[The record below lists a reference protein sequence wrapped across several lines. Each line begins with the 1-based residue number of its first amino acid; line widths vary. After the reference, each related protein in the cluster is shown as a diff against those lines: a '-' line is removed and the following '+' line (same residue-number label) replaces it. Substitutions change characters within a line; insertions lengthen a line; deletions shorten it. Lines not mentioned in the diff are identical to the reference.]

1 MALDAKTLI
10 LGCSRDARKIAEE
23 LLEREGKVIVAAP
36 GNKGDAGLFN
46 GLETAR
52 AAGQLEIFTVTGSF
66 ACSGSAGRFKVTFT
80 GNSKPIA
87 RTVSS
92 IIIADEVE
100 RKPNFPLYGI
110 AASKDV
116 VSLSQF
122 YELIE
127 SGLGSV
133 KNILEAQRIAFLTG
147 LVEESNPLIT
157 EEIMRCALK
166 LQQEF
171 KRQTYLLTGN
181 LKVAGNGLEAL
192 YRHTKKAGA
201 VYIKFSETTPAIQTA
216 KSGKITISY
225 VDEIIRE
232 TFKLNPDV
240 TVIDEALQPSA
251 FSRDL
256 AIKLEIETG
265 PDGFVQSDNVHRAP
279 VFTNRKGVFVAG
291 FSRGVQTAD
300 DRQAEAGSAA
310 LAVVNLYKETPE
322 DHIGKAEINDTGHCI
337 RCLTCARICPYGAIS
352 LNLKVAVDPQACEG
366 CGICAAECPRFA
378 IAINAGEDEAISD
391 RIPAGKKT
399 ADNGEFFPSI
409 TAFCCS
415 RSAKKAGD
423 LAACMGY
430 SLPAGLQM
438 VEVPCAGSISLHY
451 LYTAFSRGADGVLV
465 LTCHEGNCHSE
476 YGNMY
481 AHQRVDQVSDRLL
494 QFGLETGRL
503 AYKTLASNMGTEFA
517 ETVNAFDK
525 AIFELGPS
533 RLKEAYIYNQL

>member
-1 MALDAKTLI
+1 
-10 LGCSRDARKIAEE
+10 
-23 LLEREGKVIVAAP
+23 
-36 GNKGDAGLFN
+36 
-46 GLETAR
+46 
-52 AAGQLEIFTVTGSF
+52 
-66 ACSGSAGRFKVTFT
+66 
-80 GNSKPIA
+80 
-87 RTVSS
+87 
-92 IIIADEVE
+92 
-100 RKPNFPLYGI
+100 
-110 AASKDV
+110 
-116 VSLSQF
+116 
-122 YELIE
+122 LIE
-127 SGLGSV
+127 SGLDSA
-133 KNILEAQRIAFLTG
+133 KNILEAERIAFLTG

-157 EEIMRCALK
+157 EEVMRCALK

-171 KRQTYLLTGN
+171 KCQTYLLTGN

-192 YRHTKKAGA
+192 YRQTKEAGA
-201 VYIKFSETTPAIQTA
+201 VYIKFSETTPAIQTE

-232 TFKLNPDV
+232 TFKLNPNV
-240 TVIDEALQPSA
+240 TVIDETLQPSA
-251 FSRDL
+251 FSREL

-265 PDGFVQSDNVHRAP
+265 PDGFVQSDNVHRTP

-300 DRQAEAGSAA
+300 DRQAEAASAA
-310 LAVVNLYKETPE
+310 LAVVNLYKKMPE
-322 DHIGKAEINDTGHCI
+322 DHIGKAEINDAGHCI
-337 RCLTCARICPYGAIS
+337 RCLTCARICPYSAIS
-352 LNLKVAVDPQACEG
+352 LNSKVVVDPQACEG

-378 IAINAGEDEAISD
+378 IKINAGEDNAISD

-399 ADNGEFFPSI
+399 ADDGEFTPSI
-409 TAFCCS
+409 TVFCCS
-415 RSAKKAGD
+415 RSAKGAGD

-451 LYTAFSRGADGVLV
+451 LYTAFNQGADGVLV

-476 YGNMY
+476 YGNIY
-481 AHQRVDQVSDRLL
+481 AHQRVEQVSDRLL
-494 QFGLETGRL
+494 QFGFETGRL

-533 RLKEAYIYNQL
+533 RLKEA

>member
-1 MALDAKTLI
+1 LKGLALEAKTLI
-10 LGCSRDARKIAEE
+10 LGCSREARKIAQE
-23 LLEREGKVIVAAP
+23 LLEREGEVIVATP
-36 GNKGDAGLFN
+36 GNTGDAGLFN

-52 AAGQLEIFTVTGSF
+52 AAGKLEIFTDTGSF
-66 ACSGSAGRFKVTFT
+66 ACSGSVGRFKVTFA
-80 GNSKPIA
+80 GSGKPTA

-92 IIIADEVE
+92 IIIADAVE
-100 RKPNFPLYGI
+100 RKPNFSLYGT
-110 AASKDV
+110 AASNDV
-116 VSLSQF
+116 VSLSRF
-122 YELIE
+122 SELIE
-127 SGLGSV
+127 SGLDSA
-133 KNILEAQRIAFLTG
+133 KNILEAERIAFLTG

-157 EEIMRCALK
+157 EEVMRCALK

-171 KRQTYLLTGN
+171 KCQTYLLTGN

-192 YRHTKKAGA
+192 YRQTKEAGA
-201 VYIKFSETTPAIQTA
+201 VYIKFSETTPAIQTE

-232 TFKLNPDV
+232 TFKLNPNV
-240 TVIDEALQPSA
+240 TVIDETLQPSA
-251 FSRDL
+251 FSREL

-265 PDGFVQSDNVHRAP
+265 PDGFVQSDNVHRTP

-300 DRQAEAGSAA
+300 DRQAEAASAA
-310 LAVVNLYKETPE
+310 LAVVNLYKKMPE
-322 DHIGKAEINDTGHCI
+322 DHIGKAEINDAGHCI
-337 RCLTCARICPYGAIS
+337 RCLTCARICPYSAIS
-352 LNLKVAVDPQACEG
+352 LNSKVVVDPQACEG

-378 IAINAGEDEAISD
+378 IKINAGEDNAISD

-399 ADNGEFFPSI
+399 ADDGEFTPSI
-409 TAFCCS
+409 TVFCCS
-415 RSAKKAGD
+415 RSAKGAGD

-451 LYTAFSRGADGVLV
+451 LYTAFNQGADGVLV

-476 YGNMY
+476 YGNIY
-481 AHQRVDQVSDRLL
+481 AHQRVEQVSDRLL
-494 QFGLETGRL
+494 QFGFETGRL

-533 RLKEAYIYNQL
+533 RLKEA